1 MIVGYIL
8 VAVALNLKGDVVGKS
23 FNYYYTK
30 QSCYTAKVKQEKLSE
45 PEIGYVCIADVLK
58 WDYQII
64 LNTF

>member
-1 MIVGYIL
+1 MIVGYFL

-30 QSCYTAKVKQEKLSE
+30 QNCHTAKVKQEKLSE

-58 WDYQII
+58 
-64 LNTF
+64 